1 MKAIFTC
8 IFLCTIK
15 FSFAAS
21 TNSISPGDSIIKKAY
36 KINREEFLEKYGCD
50 DSSRALI
57 NFYFKKRNHQKGNF
71 LAGAG
76 ALLIAGIAFGSV
88 NNLMNDDKNYN
99 YDNGLPNAQTTFL
112 AIAIIV
118 MAFMGLPLI
127 ISGGTLWIIYSR
139 KKLLKL
145 LDRYNNG
152 KSIPRGISRN
162 KMFRGF
168 LLYDRWD
175 YYIKREIKLA
185 DLIGINTEKKK
196 MWDEYR
202 NRRLQRNQKNA
213 IPAQ

>member
-1 MKAIFTC
+1 M
-8 IFLCTIK
+8 
-15 FSFAAS
+15 
-21 TNSISPGDSIIKKAY
+21 
-36 KINREEFLEKYGCD
+36 
-50 DSSRALI
+50 
-57 NFYFKKRNHQKGNF
+57 NFYFKKRNRQKGNF

-76 ALLIAGIAFGSV
+76 ALLIAGIAFGPA

-99 YDNGLPNAQTTFL
+99 YDDGLPDAQTAFL

-127 ISGGTLWIIYSR
+127 ISGGSLWIIYSR

-168 LLYDRWD
+168 LLFDKWD
-175 YYIKREIKLA
+175 SSFKHEIKLA
-185 DLIGINTEKKK
+185 ELIDINTEKKK
-196 MWDEYR
+196 KWDEYR
-202 NRRLQRNQKNA
+202 NWRLLRNQKNA